1 MWCRGLAFN
10 SLACTSQGGVY
21 NETGEYRFVSSTI
34 TNVCFPHWQV
44 TRVAAERSAQKRLE
58 YVTRIGEYQADQLIF
73 VDESSVD
80 RRTTYR
86 GRAWSIRGTKAQ
98 RKAFFVRG
106 RRSVH
111 PSLCLNILL
120 LIILQVFRSPCALV
134 E

>member
-1 MWCRGLAFN
+1 MIA
-10 SLACTSQGGVY
+10 
-21 NETGEYRFVSSTI
+21 
-34 TNVCFPHWQV
+34 NVCSPQV
-44 TRVAAERSAQKRLE
+44 SRVAAERSAQKRLE
-58 YVTRIGEYQADQLIF
+58 YVTRIGEYQAEQLVF

-111 PSLCLNILL
+111 LFLDFFYC
-120 LIILQVFRSPCALV
+120 
-134 E
+134 